1 MKIRKQFQIGAALF
15 LAMTAIACGQG
26 RDEAAAMPETGS
38 MPQDA
43 ATSVE
48 MNKAA
53 FAANSAPVGG
63 VLADTETQVARGGG
77 ATAAPIA
84 PQLASLLTH
93 RSVIRKADLT
103 VRVKNVE
110 KGENT
115 IDHIVLDMGGYV
127 DSAQSADLASGN
139 PTMDISL
146 RVPVGQFDTALEK
159 FEALGDR
166 MSKTISSEDVTG
178 QIVDL
183 DARLETMKAQEE
195 TYRNLLRAARQL
207 DNVITLQDKLTQVRG
222 EIESMAAQRKTLG
235 GLAAFSTVT
244 VHLLQSAEAVAPP
257 SDPNWLAQ
265 VWGESTTTASSVGR
279 AVTAFLV
286 WLAVFSP
293 FWAPVLVIGWRLVR
307 PRKSAQVQG

>member
-1 MKIRKQFQIGAALF
+1 MKIRKEFQFGAALF
-15 LAMTAIACGQG
+15 LAMMAVACGRAQ
-26 RDEAAAMPETGS
+26 DEAAAMSEARE
-38 MPQDA
+38 MPQAQMAGDQSKQSFAA
-43 ATSVE
+43 ATAPRRNQTTNSGNE
-48 MNKAA
+48 AA
-53 FAANSAPVGG
+53 EPSSNHPS
-63 VLADTETQVARGGG
+63 
-77 ATAAPIA
+77 

-93 RSVIRKADLT
+93 RSVIRKADIA

-110 KGENT
+110 KGENA
-115 IDHIVLDMGGYV
+115 IDHIVLELGGYV
-127 DSAQSADLASGN
+127 DSAQSADLASAS

-146 RVPVGQFDTALEK
+146 RVPVDQFDAALEK
-159 FEALGDR
+159 FESLGDR
-166 MSKTISSEDVTG
+166 MSKTVSSEDVTG

-183 DARLETMKAQEE
+183 DARLETMKAEEE

-265 VWGESTTTASSVGR
+265 VWGQSTTTASAAGR
-279 AVTAFLV
+279 TIMGLLV

-293 FWAPVLVIGWRLVR
+293 FWAPILVIGWRLAK
-307 PRKSAQVQG
+307 PRKVSAGL